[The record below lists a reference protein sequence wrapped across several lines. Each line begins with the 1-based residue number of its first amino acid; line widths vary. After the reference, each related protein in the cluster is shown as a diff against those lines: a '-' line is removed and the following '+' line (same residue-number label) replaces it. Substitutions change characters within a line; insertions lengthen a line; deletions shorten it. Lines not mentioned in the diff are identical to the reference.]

1 MGKEIILL
9 NGDNKRTTNAI
20 AKKLGLKN
28 GLSQISTQ
36 GIVCKINYLHYE
48 KRSVAII
55 GDGINHASAL
65 TLEDIG
71 IAKSFVLDV
80 LLNAERIILLNTDYS
95 SIAFAFKIAKYSMKK
110 LTRIPQYLLL

>member
-1 MGKEIILL
+1 MAIIKEL
-9 NGDNKRTTNAI
+9 TNAI

-55 GDGINHASAL
+55 GDGINDASAL

-71 IAKSFVLDV
+71 IAKSSVPDV
-80 LLNAERIILLNTDYS
+80 PLNAERIILLNTDYRVL
-95 SIAFAFKIAKYSMKK
+95 F
-110 LTRIPQYLLL
+110 LLLK